1 MCKRFPRRLLC
12 GWQWESFWCLD
23 LCRNK
28 QSSYRF
34 SLQMVIFL
42 NEVLPKR
49 QVILLVLL
57 CFNHCPF
64 VSLSPSQNILLG
76 CSIWNLADPFMLL
89 KREEASVFLRP
100 SGCVFANMVPF
111 SADFSELSHPFK
123 LMQCHL
129 VFYYGESHPWSWA
142 ECVVNKC
149 QKKWNNYFMSCTY
162 ENTI

>member
-1 MCKRFPRRLLC
+1 MCKRFPRHLLC

-42 NEVLPKR
+42 NEVLQKR

-57 CFNHCPF
+57 CFNHRPF

-89 KREEASVFLRP
+89 KREEASLSFSDLQAVYLLTWFP
-100 SGCVFANMVPF
+100 SVLTSLSCPSPLNLCNVISSFIMVRVTHGVER
-111 SADFSELSHPFK
+111 S
-123 LMQCHL
+123 
-129 VFYYGESHPWSWA
+129 V
-142 ECVVNKC
+142 
-149 QKKWNNYFMSCTY
+149 
-162 ENTI
+162 